1 MVDLLM
7 VHYASVKAMADF
19 QESLLAVA
27 YGHVLRLVSEAQA
40 GTRVEEGE
48 RDESDGLW
56 HQ

>member
-40 GTRVEEGE
+40 GTRVEEGD